1 MTDINKYNDDY
12 KNKHKNKIIEKQE
25 NKIELKKELK
35 QENNKVLQEEN
46 NKTLQEENNK
56 VIKEEINQ
64 ILQEENN
71 NQNQETKIDN
81 SIDYKLDNISYI
93 LDPLSVIIKLL
104 ILSKKP
110 VGCKLS
116 VYNNVL
122 YIQSV
127 GIFQSVVRYIYNN
140 TKVDIQYLYNP
151 IQIASLHF
159 LNKNFVNEYPSIKKL
174 FINAKKGLERLS
186 ETYNEYT
193 FIIHTLYLYNNI
205 ITNHL
210 GNNYNENLFIKDNYS
225 SLYTDNIIEKLNSVW
240 TPNRIKML
248 LNMIEFIE
256 DTNSSDE
263 CIKCL
268 EDFMITI
275 DKEVESVFETKAI
288 FNK

>member
-1 MTDINKYNDDY
+1 MTDINKNNDDY
-12 KNKHKNKIIEKQE
+12 KNKHKNKITEKQE
-25 NKIELKKELK
+25 NKIELKKEFK
-35 QENNKVLQEEN
+35 QENNQILK
-46 NKTLQEENNK
+46 EENNK
-56 VIKEEINQ
+56 VIKEETNQ

-71 NQNQETKIDN
+71 NQNQESKHDN
-81 SIDYKLDNISYI
+81 NIDYKLDNISYI

-174 FINAKKGLERLS
+174 FIHAKKGLERLS

-225 SLYTDNIIEKLNSVW
+225 SLYADNIIEKLNSVW
-240 TPNRIKML
+240 TYNRIKML

-256 DTNSSDE
+256 DTNSSDD